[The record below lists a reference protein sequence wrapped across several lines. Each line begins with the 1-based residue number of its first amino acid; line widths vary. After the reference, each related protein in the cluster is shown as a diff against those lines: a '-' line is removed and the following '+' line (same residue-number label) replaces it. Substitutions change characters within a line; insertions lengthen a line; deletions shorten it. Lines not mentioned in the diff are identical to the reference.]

1 MLRNATWLLLP
12 LLLWL
17 AAWAVTGLFASEPE
31 APARSLG
38 QFLERGA
45 QGEALQGDAAA
56 ATVASAGLDRD
67 QELLEARLDRQQV
80 GSSDPRQPTEGPTL
94 QVLGGDPALAVAG
107 AEVRWIERRQA
118 QRRRQ
123 GMLPLQENELP
134 ELLGLRARTDEG
146 GEFQL
151 PPILSTTLVSVHHEG
166 RFAFTVL
173 EAGQRGEVRMF
184 LRADETLTIDVRDA
198 EGTPMA
204 GAPVAIFQG
213 ARFDEARPIWTGV
226 TDAEGVRRVQHFQE
240 YRAGDLGNRFA
251 AALQVPNKDVVAV
264 EFRGSPL
271 PEEPVVLEMPATGR
285 LEVIVTDQAG
295 NPILSE
301 CQLSVGANRKQ
312 PLALDLPVSSRA
324 DWMRQQKPLGEE
336 PVVFPYVGLG
346 LELATFL
353 RHNADERGSRRNTL
367 RGPVEPGE
375 VVRVTLPLGPEFS
388 VLAAQLVLPDGQPFQ
403 GSLGLSLTTVK
414 GVLSVGRMSTLE
426 DGRGDYLL
434 RPDKEG
440 LALHLDLRAERDER
454 AWGLRQPLGPIGP
467 GMRRDLGALVLRD
480 LEEVA
485 RGIVVDDL
493 GIPVLNASVRLQQF
507 VQRGDKA
514 EWVDA
519 PLARTSTDS
528 EGRFRLACPV
538 PPASIRLQVQ
548 AANHFAKATDP
559 FAPGVDLAI
568 QLDRHG
574 VLLGRVLLPE
584 WMPRDAATV
593 SLVSQNDRS
602 RNRSV
607 PLRTRRNGQFAIGAL
622 VPDRYDL
629 SITVRNFPEPLF
641 RLGGIQVAPG
651 DNRDPRLANLDLRN
665 WLYRYALTA
674 VGPRGETLTDVN
686 GPILLRTQNMDGSR
700 RETGFRWRNG
710 KAEIIT
716 PAPFIDIVAFGLGYP
731 PTPASLNPG
740 EQALYMQKLAPA
752 VFRIP
757 GLRSLVG
764 PDRKVRLSVVF
775 KGNTGYPEGIGGID
789 QRTGEKF
796 AYSRWE
802 LSRSSGGWLDGND
815 FAEVPMSR
823 GGPHDIV
830 LRIYEN
836 AREDGRQENVSLG
849 VRTIDLEGPG
859 ARPYVM
865 SLDPRRVQAALRR
878 LHPPKR

>member
-12 LLLWL
+12 VVLWL

-31 APARSLG
+31 APPQSLG
-38 QFLERGA
+38 QVLERT
-45 QGEALQGDAAA
+45 EDGDPLAANTAAA
-56 ATVASAGLDRD
+56 ASGAGLDRD

-80 GSSDPRQPTEGPTL
+80 GTSDPRQPAEGPTL
-94 QVLGGDPALAVAG
+94 QVLGGDPAAAIAG
-107 AEVRWIERRQA
+107 AEVRWIERRAA

-123 GMLPLQENELP
+123 GLLPLQENELP
-134 ELLGLRARTDEG
+134 ELLGARARTDAD
-146 GEFQL
+146 GEFRL
-151 PPILSTTLVSVHHEG
+151 PPIVATTLVSVQHEG
-166 RFAFTVL
+166 QFAFTTL

-184 LRADETLTIDVRDA
+184 LRPDESLALEVRDA
-198 EGTPMA
+198 EGQPMP

-213 ARFDEARPIWTGV
+213 ARFDEARPVWTGI
-226 TDAEGVRRVQHFQE
+226 TDADGTRRIRHFQE
-240 YRAGDLGNRFA
+240 WRAGDLGGRFA
-251 AALQVPNKDVVAV
+251 AVLQVPNKDVVAV
-264 EFRGSPL
+264 EFPGSPL
-271 PEEPVVLEMPATGR
+271 PAEPLQLQMPATGR
-285 LEVIVTDQAG
+285 LEVLITDQAG

-301 CQLSVGANRKQ
+301 CQLSVGASRKQ
-312 PLALDLPVSSRA
+312 PLALNLPVSSRA
-324 DWMRQQKPLGEE
+324 DWTRQQKPLGEAA
-336 PVVFPYVGLG
+336 VVFPYVGLG

-353 RHNADERGSRRNTL
+353 RHNADERGSRREVL
-367 RGPVEPGE
+367 RGPVEPGQ
-375 VVRVTLPLGPEFS
+375 VVRVALPIGPEFA
-388 VLAAQLVLPDGQPFQ
+388 VLAAQLVLPDGQPFE
-403 GSLGLSLTTVK
+403 GSLGLSLTSVK
-414 GVLSVGRMSTLE
+414 GVLALGRMNTLE

-434 RPDKEG
+434 RANTEG
-440 LALHLDLRAERDER
+440 LALNLDLRAERDEF

-467 GMRRDLGALVLRD
+467 GMRRDLGTLMLRNLD
-480 LEEVA
+480 EVA
-485 RGIVVDDL
+485 RGTVVDDL
-493 GIPVLNASVRLQQF
+493 GIPIVNASVRLQQF
-507 VQRGDKA
+507 VQQGDKTD
-514 EWVDA
+514 WVDA

-538 PPASIRLQVQ
+538 PPAAIRLQVQ
-548 AANHFAKATDP
+548 AANHFPKASDP
-559 FAPGVDLAI
+559 FAPGVELAI

-574 VLLGRVLLPE
+574 VLLGRILLPE

-602 RNRSV
+602 RNRTV

-629 SITVRNFPEPLF
+629 SITVRNFSEPLF
-641 RLGGIQVAPG
+641 QLGGIQVGPG
-651 DNRDPRLANLDLRN
+651 DNRDPRLANLDLRG
-665 WLYRYALTA
+665 WLHRYALTA
-674 VGPRGETLTDVN
+674 VGPRGEPLADVN
-686 GPILLRTQNMDGSR
+686 GPILMRTQLADGSK

-740 EQALYMQKLAPA
+740 EQTLYMHKLAPA
-752 VFRIP
+752 VFRTP

-764 PDRKVRLSVVF
+764 PDRKVRVSVIY
-775 KGNTGYPEGIGGID
+775 KGNTGYPEGVGGID

-836 AREDGRQENVSLG
+836 AREDSRQENVSMG
-849 VRTIDLEGPG
+849 VWTIDLEGPG

-865 SLDPRRVQAALRR
+865 SIDPRRVQAALRR

>member
-1 MLRNATWLLLP
+1 MPRNATWLLLP
-12 LLLWL
+12 VLLWL
-17 AAWAVTGLFASEPE
+17 AAWAVTGLFSSEPE

-38 QFLERGA
+38 QVLERS
-45 QGEALQGDAAA
+45 GEGDPLAALATAA
-56 ATVASAGLDRD
+56 ATATPGMDRD

-80 GSSDPRQPTEGPTL
+80 GTSDPRQPTEGPTL
-94 QVLGGDPALAVAG
+94 QVFGGDPAVAVAG
-107 AEVRWIERRQA
+107 AEVRWIERRLA

-123 GMLPLQENELP
+123 GLLPLQDNELP
-134 ELLGLRARTDEG
+134 ELLGTRGRTDDG
-146 GEFQL
+146 GEFQF
-151 PPILSTTLVSVHHEG
+151 PPIVASTLVSVHHDG
-166 RFAFTVL
+166 QFAFTVL

-184 LRADETLTIDVRDA
+184 LRPDESLAIEVRDA
-198 EGTPMA
+198 EGQPMPD
-204 GAPVAIFQG
+204 APVAVFQG
-213 ARFDEARPIWTGV
+213 ARFDEARTVWTGV
-226 TDAEGVRRVQHFQE
+226 TDADGTRRVRHFQE
-240 YRAGDLGNRFA
+240 WRAGDLGGRFA
-251 AALQVPNKDVVAV
+251 AVLQVPNKDIVAV
-264 EFRGSPL
+264 EFPASPL
-271 PEEPVVLEMPATGR
+271 PEEPVQLQMPATGR
-285 LEVIVTDQAG
+285 LEVIVTDQGG
-295 NPILSE
+295 NPILAE

-312 PLALDLPVSSRA
+312 PRPLDLPVSSRA
-324 DWMRQQKPLGEE
+324 DWTRQQKPLGETV
-336 PVVFPYVGLG
+336 VVFPYVGLG

-353 RHNADERGSRRNTL
+353 RHHADERGSRRSML
-367 RGPVEPGE
+367 RGPVEPGQ
-375 VVRVTLPLGPEFS
+375 VVRVALPIGPEFA
-388 VLAAQLVLPDGQPFQ
+388 VLAARFVLPDGLPYG
-403 GSLGLSLTTVK
+403 GSIGLSLTSVK

-434 RPDKEG
+434 RADTEG
-440 LALHLDLRAERDER
+440 LALNLDLRAERDEL

-467 GMRRDLGALVLRD
+467 GMRRDLGTLMLRD
-480 LEEVA
+480 LEAVA
-485 RGIVVDDL
+485 RGVVVDDL
-493 GIPVLNASVRLQQF
+493 GIPILNASVRLQQF
-507 VQRGDKA
+507 VQRGNKP

-538 PPASIRLQVQ
+538 PPASIRLHVQ
-548 AANHFAKATDP
+548 AANHFAKSTDP
-559 FAPGVDLAI
+559 FAPGIDLAI

-574 VLLGRVLLPE
+574 VLLGRILLPE
-584 WMPRDAATV
+584 WMPQDAATI

-602 RNRSV
+602 RNRTV

-641 RLGGIQVAPG
+641 QLGGIQVAPG
-651 DNRDPRLANLDLRN
+651 DNRDPRLASLDLRN

-674 VGPRGETLTDVN
+674 VGPRGETIADLN
-686 GPILLRTQNMDGSR
+686 GPILMRSQSADGSK

-716 PAPFIDIVAFGLGYP
+716 PAPYIDIVAFGPGYP

-740 EQALYMQKLAPA
+740 EQTLYMHKLAPA
-752 VFRIP
+752 VFRTP

-764 PDRKVRLSVVF
+764 PDRKVRVSVIY
-775 KGNTGYPEGIGGID
+775 KGNTGYPEGVGGID

-802 LSRSSGGWLDGND
+802 LSRSSGGWLDGSD

-836 AREDGRQENVSLG
+836 GREDSRQENVSLG

-859 ARPYVM
+859 ALPYVM
-865 SLDPRRVQAALRR
+865 SIDPRRVQTALRR